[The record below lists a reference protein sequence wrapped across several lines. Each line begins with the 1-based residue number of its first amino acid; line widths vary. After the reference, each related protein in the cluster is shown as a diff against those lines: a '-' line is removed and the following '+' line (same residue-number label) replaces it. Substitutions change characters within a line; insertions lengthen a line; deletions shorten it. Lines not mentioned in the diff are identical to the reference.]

1 MIAAKES
8 RASKKFQERHEIA
21 VRLSMPVFR
30 LLWTVLVLLRVVCIV
45 FLGAVMRLYWFMAHP
60 YMSYYADLLSPT
72 AGTRFKFIGVAFGLI
87 AAGHSYQLLQM
98 IYFSLRFRQLILNVD
113 RAKAR
118 AFNASVAVEGIGSNP
133 PDRAIKP
140 SEDRVAALKSS
151 VVPSEDRA
159 SKSNHP
165 VTPPQLREVE
175 SRNRSGSIRRISEM
189 VIPLLVQENAKI
201 GWLKLFAR
209 RGFFGVES
217 DFFHARFLFREIVE
231 YVSQTVQVYKSS
243 ILIAKSWI
251 NNLYVGVMVTNCW
264 STPLLQ
270 KIFEHNPAIER
281 FLCLGL
287 DLVLDIIASIV
298 IPLIMFV
305 PYATRFDLD
314 TFNFELEDLYDDV
327 WFANMVKEN
336 QEVFALSLV
345 DFVFKVVPHLSI
357 YSCLASINELVKPAA
372 TNTLQGHM
380 NSKQW
385 DASVNSA
392 VSGREPTLSPSTQP
406 ASTTW
411 KPRRQLLPPPGN
423 MLGRWGMIVS
433 HIVLFLWG
441 LTILTLHL
449 LATKTSQRLHVSAC
463 KQPIRPWFATKYS
476 CSVMNF
482 NCHRNGS
489 TGVSEDAFDFLEESS
504 LVALVISHCP
514 ELTMPV
520 SIQRF
525 RNLLGIDI
533 YNSTIVEWRE
543 EAAITKA
550 HHPALTYIIFAHVNM
565 TELPPG
571 VLQSLPSTMADFEI
585 SVSNLTALPDDLHT
599 RWHPMALFYV
609 EYTRIS
615 EFPSTL
621 LRLSVDDLSL
631 VGNVIEEIPEFPADH
646 EPKFVA
652 LALSHNPLRA
662 LPESLGD
669 TSDLGFFSIEE
680 TLVATLPKWMDDVK
694 KSATSIFAYGTPF
707 CRSKSE
713 GERVRENGASAVLT
727 CSDTNAR
734 REGKYPLK
742 IMAPK
747 RML

>member
-1 MIAAKES
+1 MAATKES
-8 RASKKFQERHEIA
+8 KASEGLQEWNEIA
-21 VRLSMPVFR
+21 VRLSIPVFR
-30 LLWTVLVLLRVVCIV
+30 LLWTVLVLLRVGCIV
-45 FLGAVMRLYWFMAHP
+45 FLGAMTRLYWFMAHP
-60 YMSYYADLLSPT
+60 YMSYYAKLLSPT
-72 AGTRFKFIGVAFGLI
+72 AGSRFKPIGVAFGLI
-87 AAGHSYQLLQM
+87 AVAHSYRLLQT
-98 IYFSLRFRQLILNVD
+98 IYFSLRFRQFILNVD

-118 AFNASVAVEGIGSNP
+118 AFSASVAVERG
-133 PDRAIKP
+133 AKLT
-140 SEDRVAALKSS
+140 EDRSVASLNS

-159 SKSNHP
+159 SVLTHP
-165 VTPPQLREVE
+165 MTAQSQPVE
-175 SRNRSGSIRRISEM
+175 SRQRSGTIRRVSEM
-189 VIPLLVQENAKI
+189 IIPPLVQENARL

-270 KIFEHNPAIER
+270 KVFEHNPAIER

-287 DLVLDIIASIV
+287 DLLLDIVASIV
-298 IPLIMFV
+298 IPLIMFI
-305 PYATRFDLD
+305 PYATRFNFDA
-314 TFNFELEDLYDDV
+314 FNFELEDLYDDV

-336 QEVFALSLV
+336 QQVFALSLV
-345 DFVFKVVPHLSI
+345 DFVFKIIPHLSI
-357 YSCLASINELVKPAA
+357 YSCLASINELIKPATSRTSQA
-372 TNTLQGHM
+372 HLSSN
-380 NSKQW
+380 KW
-385 DASVNSA
+385 DASA
-392 VSGREPTLSPSTQP
+392 VSTREQTQPVSTQLTS
-406 ASTTW
+406 STRTT
-411 KPRRQLLPPPGN
+411 KRQLPPPPGN
-423 MLGRWGMIVS
+423 MLGPWGMIVS

-441 LTILTLHL
+441 LTILILHL
-449 LATKTSQRLHVSAC
+449 LATKTSQSLHVPAC
-463 KQPIRPWFATKYS
+463 KQPTRPWFATKYS

-489 TGVSEDAFDFLEESS
+489 TGVSEEAFDYLEESS

-514 ELTMPV
+514 ELRIPT

-533 YNSTIVEWRE
+533 YNSTIAEWRE

-550 HHPALTYIIFAHVNM
+550 HHPSLTYIIFARVNM

-571 VLQSLPSTMADFEI
+571 VLQPLPSTMTDFEI
-585 SVSNLTALPDDLHT
+585 SVTNLTALPDDLHT

-609 EYTRIS
+609 EYTLIS

-621 LRLSVDDLSL
+621 LELSVDDLSL
-631 VGNVIEEIPEFPADH
+631 VGNAIEVIPEFPAHH

-652 LALSHNPLRA
+652 LSLSQNALKS

-669 TSDLGFFSIEE
+669 TSDLGFLSIEN
-680 TLVATLPKWMDDVK
+680 TLVGTLPKWVDDVK
-694 KSATSIFAYGTPF
+694 QSATNIYAFGTPF
-707 CRSKSE
+707 CLSMSE
-713 GERVRENGASAVLT
+713 DERAKEYGAGAVLT

-742 IMAPK
+742 VMAPK
-747 RML
+747 RPL